1 MTVPPPQ
8 GSNTARSGSAF
19 LNAKL
24 KFDQGLGL
32 GATLA
37 VAPVPVHGKLAK
49 DLPIRNSFGVPLEEY
64 YKWQFVHALIDGGL
78 YAPEFIGVEVHFP
91 KGSAA
96 ALKLDGAIF
105 DDPDWITRYHDYWT
119 HKHSSDLEWLNDHL
133 LAVIEF
139 KRTEPDME
147 RVFTRQ
153 LKPAMRE
160 KDPANAYVLGIFYD
174 HERLVLFHRRD
185 GLYLR
190 YDEAKNGKG
199 DASKIGDL
207 SLHLPDPFEFMP
219 SFKELQARIAPKA
232 LTRKGRSLTDLGVVT
247 SIATAQ
253 VQRALSDVLRALDK
267 ASLVNQ
273 RGYQILIETFA
284 LKIFDEK
291 RNEANTKKTLEF
303 YVTHGEANFKD
314 LSEKDAQAFITRMK
328 TLSTEAKA
336 NYAKILGG
344 NAVDWSDANHVRAVV
359 AVAQAFQDYSFV
371 VSQKSDLYQ
380 LVFYNFANSFKRD
393 ESAQFLTPI
402 PVIDFLVKLVN
413 PRRDDRVIDPCCGIG
428 DFLSL
433 SFVHSQQLGPTEAL
447 DDANI
452 YGVDIDNNMIML
464 ATLNMLLNGDGEA
477 KLFHRPD
484 KGSILSKV
492 AQGSPPEMVDL
503 QPAIH
508 KDGAWDTWVDKTV
521 LLKFDVV
528 LTNPPFGEDR
538 ALRPKTKNDRD
549 LVECYQTWD
558 LAGKGD
564 TLDLGVVFLENAM
577 RILKPGGRLGIV
589 LSNSIASVN
598 RWAKVRAWLMDHMR
612 VVALF
617 DLPPGVFAET
627 DVNTTLLVAYKPK
640 TQAALQTLSASDYS
654 IFVRDIK
661 AVGYEKRTRQRNVY
675 FNPIYK
681 MDLTQF
687 EVMVDFE
694 GNPILDEEFTTT
706 LSEFHA
712 WAAGQEQVLQDMF
725 L

>member
-1 MTVPPPQ
+1 MAWSASAPLGSPDDEPRRPRRRDSWRLVTVQPAQ
-8 GSNTARSGSAF
+8 VSKTGTSTSRF
-19 LNAKL
+19 LQAKL
-24 KFDQGLGL
+24 QFDQGS
-32 GATLA
+32 GAASVLA
-37 VAPVPVHGKLAK
+37 SPPVPVHGKQANNLI
-49 DLPIRNSFGVPLEEY
+49 IRNAAGAPLEEY

-96 ALKLDGAIF
+96 ALQLDGAIF
-105 DDPDWITRYHDYWT
+105 DDPDWITHYNNYWS

-139 KRTEPDME
+139 KRLEKDME
-147 RVFTRQ
+147 RVFTKQ

-160 KDPANAYVLGIFYD
+160 KDPAHAYVLGVFYD
-174 HERLVLFHRRD
+174 HERLLLFHRRS

-219 SFKELQARIAPKA
+219 SFKELQSRIAPRS
-232 LTRKGRSLTDLGVVT
+232 LTRKGRSISDLGTVT

-253 VQRALSDVLRALDK
+253 VQTALSDVLRTLDK
-267 ASLVNQ
+267 AGLVSQ
-273 RGYQILIETFA
+273 RGYQVLIETFA
-284 LKIFDEK
+284 VKIFDEK
-291 RNEANTKKTLEF
+291 RNEANSKKKLEF
-303 YVTHGEANFKD
+303 YVTHDEANFHNLAEPAIQKFV
-314 LSEKDAQAFITRMK
+314 ARMK
-328 TLSTEAKA
+328 SLTSEAKA
-336 NYAKILGG
+336 NYRKILGG
-344 NAVDWSDANHVRAVV
+344 GNVDWSDPNHVRAVV

-371 VSQKSDLYQ
+371 LSQKSDLYQ

-402 PVIDFLVKLVN
+402 PVIDFLVQLVN
-413 PRRDDRVIDPCCGIG
+413 PRRDERIIDPCCGIG

-433 SFVHSQQLGPTEAL
+433 SFVHSQELGPTETL

-492 AQGSPPEMVDL
+492 AQGTPPELVDL
-503 QPAIH
+503 QPATH
-508 KDGAWDTWVDKTV
+508 KDGNWDTWLDQTA

-538 ALRPKTKNDRD
+538 ALRPKTKSDRE
-549 LVECYQTWD
+549 LVECYETWY
-558 LAGKGD
+558 LAGKSD

-577 RILKPGGRLGIV
+577 RVLKPGGRLGIV
-589 LSNSIASVN
+589 LSNS
-598 RWAKVRAWLMDHMR
+598 
-612 VVALF
+612 
-617 DLPPGVFAET
+617 
-627 DVNTTLLVAYKPK
+627 
-640 TQAALQTLSASDYS
+640 
-654 IFVRDIK
+654 
-661 AVGYEKRTRQRNVY
+661 TRR
-675 FNPIYK
+675 
-681 MDLTQF
+681 
-687 EVMVDFE
+687 
-694 GNPILDEEFTTT
+694 
-706 LSEFHA
+706 
-712 WAAGQEQVLQDMF
+712 
-725 L
+725 